1 MAEAPASAVV
11 ASMEEAASVEVAST
25 EEAVVEVSMVVVE
38 AATAVAVTA
47 KFSQKGPLNQRAFCF
62 SDLLASDF
70 SCQAPRRPSNT
81 PNPNYINRID
91 KISTLHGIM
100 AKIAIM
106 DIETQNRS

>member
-1 MAEAPASAVV
+1 
-11 ASMEEAASVEVAST
+11 
-25 EEAVVEVSMVVVE
+25 MVVVE

-106 DIETQNRS
+106 DMETQNRTWPSWQSRPLRTNTLVNTYRSGI